1 MKKVMLFAI
10 LLIGITQAQQYP
22 LNNGYYWADSLY
34 QDYTGVTDS
43 TVTERILDLGFNY
56 DWANITLSDT
66 GTTYDDTL
74 YIDKG
79 FKVLVADTNLA
90 GYKPM
95 VSDTLWYA
103 IQFIRDSTW
112 TNATQPFVDDNSIR
126 TFTAFVG
133 DAELLRIRLA
143 NVTIVAGR
151 VFKFYA
157 ILSRKK

>member
-1 MKKVMLFAI
+1 MLFAI
-10 LLIGITQAQQYP
+10 LLIGIAQAQKYP

-34 QDYTGVTDS
+34 QDYPSVTDS
-43 TVTERILDLGFNY
+43 TVTERILDLNFNF

-66 GTTYDDTL
+66 GASYDDTV

-79 FKVLVADTNLA
+79 FKVLIPDTNQV
-90 GYKPM
+90 GNKSM
-95 VSDTLWYA
+95 ISDTLWYA

-112 TNATQPFVDDNSIR
+112 TNATQPFVDDALIR